1 MNKNKI
7 IFYVTIA
14 IILLLI
20 AITSIIKTINTHN
33 NRLIEATTKKIV
45 EAAKNCYYNES
56 CINDTITLQELYE
69 KTDLKDLVNPITKKK
84 YNTDSYVDVKNNFE
98 FVEKE

>member
-20 AITSIIKTINTHN
+20 AIPSIIKTINTHN